1 MDKFKITDAEDD
13 PDNPTEI
20 IIEVLDVTLGEGQL
34 SYDVKEMLNDLI
46 ANSGWNMTVESWGD

>member
-1 MDKFKITDAEDD
+1 MDKFKIVDAEGD

-20 IIEVLDVTLGEGQL
+20 TIAVVDIKLGEGTL

-46 ANSGWNMTVESWGD
+46 ANSGWAMAVEQVDD